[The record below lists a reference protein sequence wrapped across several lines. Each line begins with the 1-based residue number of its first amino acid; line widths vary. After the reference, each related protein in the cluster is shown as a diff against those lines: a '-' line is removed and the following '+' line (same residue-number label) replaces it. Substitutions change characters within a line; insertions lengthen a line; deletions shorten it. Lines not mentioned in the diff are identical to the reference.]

1 MMKTAALAV
10 LFCLVAAT
18 QIPPP
23 LLRVTR
29 MPGSGTLISPSRYGS
44 ARAQVDVLGMRAATG
59 LPETWTIEMHQTF
72 ASIEDL
78 DAALGSVPMPEPGV
92 YADEVFGSVR
102 TMIAYYRAGWG
113 YRSEEAVRMLPR
125 ARYLHIAIY
134 RMRPGGDEQLEKLL
148 AARRRKMDTVNLDS
162 PDLVYHVVSGGQSGL
177 YIVLAPIVSLR
188 KFDEGVAKLPAYA
201 EPMAAAESPAELDS
215 AESLLFRMDPGI
227 SYVTAEF
234 AAADPLFWHPQR
246 EPGVL
251 GPYGER

>member
-1 MMKTAALAV
+1 MTKTAALAV
-10 LFCLVAAT
+10 LFCLVAAA

-29 MPGSGTLISPSRYGS
+29 MPGSGTLFTPFQYGG
-44 ARAQVDVLGMRAATG
+44 ARAEVDVLGIRAATG

-78 DAALGSVPMPEPGV
+78 DAALVGVRSLPMPEPGV
-92 YADEVFGSVR
+92 CADEVLGSAR

-125 ARYLHIAIY
+125 ARYLHVAIY
-134 RMRPGGDEQLEKLL
+134 RMRPGGDDQLEKLL
-148 AARRRKMDTVNLDS
+148 AARRRRMETVNLDH

-188 KFDEGVAKLPAYA
+188 KFDEGVAKLPAWA
-201 EPMAAAESPAELDS
+201 EPMAAAETPAELDS

-234 AAADPLFWHPQR
+234 AAADPGFWHP
-246 EPGVL
+246 
-251 GPYGER
+251 